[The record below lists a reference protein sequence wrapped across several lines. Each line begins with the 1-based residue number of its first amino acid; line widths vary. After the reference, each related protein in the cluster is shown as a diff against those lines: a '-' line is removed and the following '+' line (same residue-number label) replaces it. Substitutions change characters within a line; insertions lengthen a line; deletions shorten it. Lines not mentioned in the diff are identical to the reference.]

1 MNSPANIRPG
11 VISVCVIEDSHR
23 VRESLSAL
31 ISGAP
36 GLRCISAFASAEQA
50 LQHIPDEQP
59 DVVLMDI
66 HLGGGMSGIECVRRL
81 KVIDPGRLV
90 VMLTAYEDEDLIFQ
104 ALKAGASGY
113 LLKQTPPDELLAAIA
128 DAHQGG
134 APMTSNIARKVIR
147 SFHDNEKAASLTDC
161 LTPREREILDYLAK
175 GYQYKEVADHLSVT
189 FNTVH
194 THIKNIYT
202 KLHVRSRHEAVCR
215 YLNA

>member
-1 MNSPANIRPG
+1 
-11 VISVCVIEDSHR
+11 VITVCVIEDSQK
-23 VRESLSAL
+23 VRESLATL
-31 ISGAP
+31 INGAP
-36 GLRCISAFASAEQA
+36 GLRCAGTFASAEQA
-50 LQHIPDEQP
+50 LQQIPIAQP

-66 HLGGGMSGIECVRRL
+66 NLGSGLSGIDCVRRL
-81 KVIDPGRLV
+81 KAIDPGRLV

-113 LLKQTPPDELLAAIA
+113 LLKQTLPDELLAAIA

-147 SFHDNEKAASLTDC
+147 SFHENDKGSAVADC

-175 GYQYKEVADHLSVT
+175 GYQYKEVADLLSVT

-194 THIKNIYT
+194 THIKNIYA
-202 KLHVRSRHEAVCR
+202 KLHVRSRHEAVSR
-215 YLNA
+215 YLNVNG

>member
-1 MNSPANIRPG
+1 VRSKLIT
-11 VISVCVIEDSHR
+11 VSVIEDNQK

-50 LQHIPDEQP
+50 LRHIPREQP

-66 HLGGGMSGIECVRRL
+66 HLGRGMSGIDCVRQL
-81 KVIDPGRLV
+81 KAIDPARLV

-113 LLKQTPPDELLAAIA
+113 LLKQAPPGELLEAIA
-128 DAHQGG
+128 DVHVGG

-147 SFHDNEKAASLTDC
+147 SFHENEKATVLTDR
-161 LTPREREILDYLAK
+161 LTPRELEILDYLAK
-175 GYQYKEVADHLSVT
+175 GYQYKEIADHLSVSYT
-189 FNTVH
+189 TVN
-194 THIKNIYT
+194 THIKAIYT
-202 KLHVRSRHEAVCR
+202 KLHVRSRMEAVNKYR
-215 YLNA
+215 SP